1 MSDAHVPCIDLH
13 TLRAP
18 SLAIRINFSRVF
30 GFIHT
35 GICKIS
41 AAGYISCTEKVE
53 ASRVPGGRIP
63 RWRSGSWIRLMAA
76 RGSNFLSILLISLP
90 TGSWEIPVLR
100 AGRTGGGGAS

>member
-13 TLRAP
+13 TPRAP

-41 AAGYISCTEKVE
+41 AAGFISCTEKVE
-53 ASRVPGGRIP
+53 ASRVPGGEYLVGGLVRGL
-63 RWRSGSWIRLMAA
+63 GSWRH
-76 RGSNFLSILLISLP
+76 GD
-90 TGSWEIPVLR
+90 
-100 AGRTGGGGAS
+100 RTF